1 MLNFLM
7 LVLKFLILVLRFLM
21 LVVLNFLI
29 LVTNK
34 KSTEDIIDTRHSTR
48 RTTQKKKTRVKPPP
62 RFRSHVFYMKL

>member
-29 LVTNK
+29 LVTNR
-34 KSTEDIIDTRHSTR
+34 KSTEDIIDTRYSTR
-48 RTTQKKKTRVKPPP
+48 RTTQKKDEG
-62 RFRSHVFYMKL
+62 